1 MRIDNFYTERVQD
14 YTPEVAHQIGQ
25 LLPVIDNRL
34 VALPV
39 SEELLRPIIESPDR
53 ELIVA
58 KNVGH
63 KIVGVAA
70 LNEAVGLTGRHAVLS
85 DMVLQPEARKAG
97 ASELLRDEVIAWC
110 HERRLELHL
119 SGLPKLTMLAFYGSN
134 IVLGPATTY
143 TIPIA
148 RSV

>member
-1 MRIDNFYTERVQD
+1 MSEYLTERVQV
-14 YTPEVAHQIGQ
+14 YTPDVAYQIGQ

-34 VALPV
+34 TPLPV
-39 SEELLRPIIESPDR
+39 PEELLRPIIESPDR

-70 LNEAVGLTGRHAVLS
+70 LNEAVGLTGRHAVLR
-85 DMVLQPEARKAG
+85 DMVLHPTARQAG

-110 HERRLELHL
+110 HERSLELHL

-134 IVLGPATTY
+134 IVLGPKTTY